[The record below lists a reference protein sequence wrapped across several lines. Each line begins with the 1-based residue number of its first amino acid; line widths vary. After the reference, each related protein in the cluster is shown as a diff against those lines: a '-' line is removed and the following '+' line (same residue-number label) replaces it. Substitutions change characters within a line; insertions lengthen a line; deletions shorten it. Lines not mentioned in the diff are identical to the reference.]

1 MRLRDYLEAVGIAVL
16 AYIIAD
22 VTGLLER
29 LSLN

>member
-22 VTGLLER
+22 VTGLLEHF
-29 LSLN
+29 SLN

>member
-22 VTGLLER
+22 VTGLLEH

>member
-22 VTGLLER
+22 VTGLLEF
-29 LSLN
+29 LNLE

>member
-22 VTGLLER
+22 VTGLLEC
-29 LSLN
+29 LNLK

>member
-22 VTGLLER
+22 VTGLLEH
-29 LSLN
+29 LNLQ

>member
-22 VTGLLER
+22 VTGLLE
-29 LSLN
+29 LFGC